1 MVYARITYGTPVSFC
16 PQRKS
21 FSLVSIDHP
30 PKWTESCF
38 KVKCLKSEDITL
50 YPSPLQ
56 LSQPTAPIQP
66 PWVRTNTL
74 IYNHYNE
81 NRKGLITV
89 WKVMISLYWFIVT
102 PGLYK
107 WPSHSWGRNSNWG
120 NNPYISPIP
129 PVLISCYNI
138 NHKTP
143 LRQCSFLYSILA
155 VRSLCLYECVVPVG
169 VKRKG

>member
-1 MVYARITYGTPVSFC
+1 MVNLR
-16 PQRKS
+16 
-21 FSLVSIDHP
+21 
-30 PKWTESCF
+30 
-38 KVKCLKSEDITL
+38 VKPGFDSKACLKQL
-50 YPSPLQ
+50 GYPFSGYQ
-56 LSQPTAPIQP
+56 FFMWQTTRP

-81 NRKGLITV
+81 NKKGLITV

-138 NHKTP
+138 NHQTP

-155 VRSLCLYECVVPVG
+155 VRSLCLYECVVHVG